1 MEETKNKKYLP
12 KIIGKGYATFWK
24 SKKRYLVV
32 KGSRASKK
40 SKTTALKLIY
50 NIMKY
55 PKSNGLIVRKV
66 HRTLKDSCYS
76 ELEWAINTL
85 GVADKWSCKASP
97 IMEFTYLPT
106 NQKILFRGMDDPLK
120 LTSITVSVGVLNFV
134 WIEEA
139 FEISKEEDFDKLDL
153 SIRGQLPEG
162 YFKQI
167 ILTFNA
173 WSDRHW
179 LKSRFFDNENED
191 IEALTTNYLK
201 NEFLGVDDLKVFEK
215 MKKDNPRRYA
225 VEGLGEW
232 GVMEGLIYENWLE
245 YDFDYKELIKN
256 DDFEFRIGLDF
267 GFTTDPVAIIMLLI
281 NEKDKEIY
289 IFDEVYKKHLTNDKI
304 ANEIKNRFYQKE
316 LIIADS
322 AEQKSIEELKRYGLT
337 RIRPAIKG
345 QGSIMYGIKKV
356 NEYKLY
362 IHSRCV
368 NTLTEIS
375 SYTYDN
381 KTGKPIDLNNHLL
394 DALRYAVAQN
404 TKQKG
409 IVNGR
414 KIITIQGD

>member
-1 MEETKNKKYLP
+1 
-12 KIIGKGYATFWK
+12 
-24 SKKRYLVV
+24 
-32 KGSRASKK
+32 
-40 SKTTALKLIY
+40 
-50 NIMKY
+50 
-55 PKSNGLIVRKV
+55 
-66 HRTLKDSCYS
+66 
-76 ELEWAINTL
+76 
-85 GVADKWSCKASP
+85 
-97 IMEFTYLPT
+97 
-106 NQKILFRGMDDPLK
+106 MDDPLK

-167 ILTFNA
+167 IFTFNA

-179 LKSRFFDNENED
+179 LKARFFDNENED
-191 IEALTTNYLK
+191 IEALTTTYLT
-201 NEFLGVDDLKVFEK
+201 NEFLGIDDLKVFEK

-289 IFDEVYKKHLTNDKI
+289 VFDEVYKKHLTNDKI

-316 LIIADS
+316 VIIADS

-414 KIITIQGD
+414 KIITIK

>member
-1 MEETKNKKYLP
+1 MEETKKKKYLP

-55 PKSNGLIVRKV
+55 PKSNGLVIRKV
-66 HRTLKDSCYS
+66 YRTLKDSCFS

-85 GVADKWSCKASP
+85 GVADKWSYKASP
-97 IMEFTYLPT
+97 MEFTYLPT

-153 SIRGQLPEG
+153 SIRGQLPKG

-179 LKSRFFDNENED
+179 LKARFFDNENED
-191 IEALTTNYLK
+191 IEALTTTYLK
-201 NEFLGVDDLKVFEK
+201 NEFLGIDDLKVFEK
-215 MKKDNPRRYA
+215 MKIDNPRRYA

-289 IFDEVYKKHLTNDKI
+289 VFDEVYKKHLTNDKI

-316 LIIADS
+316 VIIADS
-322 AEQKSIEELKRYGLT
+322 VEPKSIEELKRYGLT

-381 KTGKPIDLNNHLL
+381 KTGEPIDLNNHLL

-414 KIITIQGD
+414 KIITIK